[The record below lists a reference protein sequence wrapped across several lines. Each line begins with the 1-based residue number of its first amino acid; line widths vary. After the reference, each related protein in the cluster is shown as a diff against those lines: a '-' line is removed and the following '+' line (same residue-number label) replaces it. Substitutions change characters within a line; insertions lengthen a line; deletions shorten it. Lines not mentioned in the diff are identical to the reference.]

1 MHGAGSAHDDVA
13 LGADVGETFEGFSLR
28 EGERVAG
35 GFAGDS
41 EVGAGGFPFDA
52 VRGNAASAVAFAGDE
67 VCEFVE
73 DDAGDL
79 VFGDVGLKE
88 LWVEGDERF
97 LWGGESG
104 RASES
109 A

>member
-13 LGADVGETFEGFSLR
+13 LGADVGETFERFSLR
-28 EGERVAG
+28 EWECVAG
-35 GFAGDS
+35 GFAGDA

-52 VRGNAASAVAFAGDE
+52 VRSNASSAVAFTGDE
-67 VCEFVE
+67 VGEFVE

-79 VFGDVGLKE
+79 VFGDVGLEK
-88 LWVEGDERF
+88 LWVKGDEGF
-97 LWGGESG
+97 FWGGESG